1 MTLQHTQLINL
12 WAGTS
17 LIDYLETTIGALSIH
32 SMYTLI
38 DITTGTIG
46 LLTIHMILDGAGID
60 GIIDG
65 GTYTIGIDL
74 TIIGTIGISDLGKI
88 LLIMWYGILVE

>member
-1 MTLQHTQLINL
+1 
-12 WAGTS
+12 
-17 LIDYLETTIGALSIH
+17 
-32 SMYTLI
+32 MYTLI

-65 GTYTIGIDL
+65 DTYTIGIDP

-88 LLIMWYGILVE
+88 LLIM